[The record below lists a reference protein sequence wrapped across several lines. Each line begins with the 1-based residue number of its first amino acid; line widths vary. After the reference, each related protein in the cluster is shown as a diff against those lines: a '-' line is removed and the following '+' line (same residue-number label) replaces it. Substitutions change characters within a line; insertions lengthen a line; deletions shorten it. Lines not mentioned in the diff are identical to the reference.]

1 MSSIPRRRVLGRKGL
16 PVAPLLCLWLACPGW
31 LACGADEAA
40 PAAEPPASSSVESP
54 NTSPPQAAPALA
66 PEHPTFAEH
75 VAPIVYAEC
84 TPCHHDGGSG
94 PFSFTDYETV
104 RAHATQIAEVTAS
117 GFMPP
122 WLPARGDGVF
132 VGARQ
137 LTDVQRTTLQRWA
150 AQDAP
155 RGDASA
161 EPKAPTYPDGWRL
174 GEPDLVLDTGEA
186 YTLPADGKDVYRNFV
201 ITVPAGPMRFVRAVE
216 ILPGDP
222 KVVHHGVLR
231 ADTTGSVRRLDAADP
246 AAGFD
251 GMIFAGARMP
261 DGRFVG
267 WTPGKQP
274 DPGSDDQAFALRPGT
289 DLVLQLHLRPSG
301 QPEPI
306 QARVGLYLAKRPPT
320 RRALSLELSSTRI
333 DLPPGSTDV
342 HATDSYRL
350 PVPVAVRSIY
360 PHAHYLGKRVEGW
373 AELPDGT
380 RRQLVTIAD
389 WDFDWQDEYRY
400 VRPVALPAGSVLHM
414 DWSFDNSADNPHN
427 PESPPVHVRY
437 GAASTD
443 EMAELIFEVEPAD
456 PRQLAALD
464 ADYGRKFL
472 SAQIDVVRR
481 RLAQAP
487 DDADAYADLGAFMQL
502 RGDSE
507 DALAAFDGAI
517 ARDPDHVRAHTE
529 RAIVLAK
536 IDRIDEAVA
545 AARRAVA
552 ADPEDARAQLVLA
565 NNLRKQGN
573 DDDAIAAYR
582 RALALDDDVANAH
595 NNLGIML
602 ERRGDLAG
610 AREHFARAVELSPAQ
625 AVFAKNLARVRGA
638 GP

>member
-1 MSSIPRRRVLGRKGL
+1 MSPCSPTPALDRRRLAAL
-16 PVAPLLCLWLACPGW
+16 ATWLSLA
-31 LACGADEAA
+31 ACGPGTEAPPAADAPQPTPAPSPAAA
-40 PAAEPPASSSVESP
+40 PD
-54 NTSPPQAAPALA
+54 APIAA

-84 TPCHHDGGSG
+84 TPCHRDGGSG
-94 PFSFTDYETV
+94 PFAFTDYEGV
-104 RAHATQIAEVTAS
+104 QAHATQIAEVTHG

-122 WLPARGDGVF
+122 WLPDRGDGVF

-137 LTDVQRTTLQRWA
+137 LTDVERTTLQRWA

-155 RGDASA
+155 RGEPAR
-161 EPKAPTYPDGWRL
+161 EPKPPTYAGGWQL
-174 GEPDLVLDTGEA
+174 GEPDLVLDTGEP

-201 ITVPAGPMRFVRAVE
+201 ITVPEGPTRFVRAVE

-222 KVVHHGVLR
+222 RVVHHGVLR

-246 AAGFD
+246 ATGFD

-274 DPGSDDQAFALRPGT
+274 DPGSDDRAFALRPGT

-301 QPEPI
+301 KPEPVR
-306 QARVGLYLAKRPPT
+306 ARVGLHLAARPPT
-320 RRALSLELSSTRI
+320 RRALSLELSSTKI
-333 DLPPGSTDV
+333 DLPPGATDV

-350 PVPVAVRSIY
+350 PVPVMVRSIY
-360 PHAHYLGKRVEGW
+360 PHAHYLGKRIEGW
-373 AELPDGT
+373 AQLPDGS
-380 RRQLVTIAD
+380 RRELVTITD

-400 VRPVALPAGSVLHM
+400 ARPVALPAGSVLHM
-414 DWSFDNSADNPHN
+414 DWSFDNSAENPHN
-427 PESPPVHVRY
+427 PASPPVHVRY

-456 PRQLAALD
+456 PRQLEALD

-472 SAQIDVVRR
+472 SAQIDVVRKR
-481 RLAQAP
+481 IAQAP
-487 DDADAYADLGAFMQL
+487 DDADGYADLGAFLQL

-507 DALAAFDGAI
+507 DALAAFDEAI
-517 ARDPDHVRAHTE
+517 ARAPAHVRAHTE

-536 IDRIDEAVA
+536 LERVDEAVA
-545 AARRAVA
+545 AARQAVA
-552 ADPEDARAQLVLA
+552 ADAQDSRAQLVLA
-565 NNLRKQGN
+565 NNLRKQGK

-582 RALALDDDVANAH
+582 RAIELDGDAANAH

-625 AVFAKNLARVRGA
+625 TVFAKNLARVRAA
-638 GP
+638 GG